1 MIYDITKKTAPT
13 MPWLGKGT
21 ECIKI
26 LLSQA
31 SKDVHPPLILMF
43 STLFGTHL
51 SCAKIQYSEPI
62 WQEWC
67 GMVANLV
74 ADSSSNKGQLSH
86 LVEAICRDF
95 RVHDEGELK
104 KLDGL
109 ATVPLRSAEEL
120 SLNAEQCP
128 GKAEQPSMQLSKI
141 AGNRPSVFLS

>member
-1 MIYDITKKTAPT
+1 MTYSIFNSKSPT
-13 MPWLGKGT
+13 MPKPEKGT
-21 ECIKI
+21 EICKL

-31 SKDVHPPLILMF
+31 SKDMREPLVLMF
-43 STLFGTHL
+43 STLFGTQL

-62 WQEWC
+62 WQELC

-74 ADSSSNKGQLSH
+74 SDSSSNKGQLSH

-104 KLDGL
+104 KLEGL

-128 GKAEQPSMQLSKI
+128 RKAE
-141 AGNRPSVFLS
+141 

>member
-1 MIYDITKKTAPT
+1 MTYSIFNSKSPT
-13 MPWLGKGT
+13 MPKPAKGT

-31 SKDVHPPLILMF
+31 SKDMQNPFVFVFFPPL
-43 STLFGTHL
+43 GTHL

-62 WQEWC
+62 WQELC
-67 GMVANLV
+67 GMMANMV
-74 ADSSSNKGQLSH
+74 ADSGSNKGQLSH

-104 KLDGL
+104 KLEGL

-128 GKAEQPSMQLSKI
+128 RKAE
-141 AGNRPSVFLS
+141 